1 MQNKKLS
8 EDEVQRF
15 IQGCED
21 LMRLGSKFTAGIR
34 QALSELKSTYEPAL
48 NSQYVEKAVVELL
61 TKSLQDFERKV
72 ESNLEGIDKVCT
84 KGGKWFPYYLGRA
97 VEQGPPGQA
106 GSTGRPAELP
116 AFDTARE
123 RESAQLTIFPLPT
136 AKKAG
141 G

>member
-1 MQNKKLS
+1 MQNRKLS
-8 EDEVQRF
+8 DEEVQRF
-15 IQGCED
+15 MQGCED
-21 LMRLGSKFTAGIR
+21 LMRLGSRFTSIIR

-48 NSQYVEKAVVELL
+48 RSQYVEKAVVELL
-61 TKSLQDFERKV
+61 TKSLQDFEKKV
-72 ESNLEGIDKVCT
+72 ESNLEGIDKVCA

-97 VEQGPPGQA
+97 VEQELSGQ
-106 GSTGRPAELP
+106 PAELQG
-116 AFDTARE
+116 FETGRE